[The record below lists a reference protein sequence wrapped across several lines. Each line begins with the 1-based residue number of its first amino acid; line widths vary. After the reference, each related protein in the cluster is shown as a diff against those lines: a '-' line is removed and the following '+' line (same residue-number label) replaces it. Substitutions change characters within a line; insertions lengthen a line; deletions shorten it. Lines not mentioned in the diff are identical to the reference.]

1 MSGLATVSDCS
12 SVQYCTQSNQALNY
26 ESQYIVSWN
35 NQLSPLNSQSMVTVS
50 VYSTYDLTTP
60 IYTQTNIDNA
70 NGQISLQPD
79 ATWFSRYTGSDDSV
93 GEDQT
98 IYFAVYLQGNDPP
111 AASSMLQLRL
121 TATPTQYQQ
130 IQQILQADASASS
143 ASLASLL
150 SSSTASAVSSSSTTG
165 SSSMTLGSSDS
176 LQLEVVSGVT
186 RTETITEA
194 DTVSESNGKKD
205 GLSDG
210 VIAGIVV
217 ASVVGFLFLLF
228 LLLLP
233 LYLRRRRSKRLLTK
247 TGGGGGGDNGAGA
260 DAESALSEPRDD
272 DVPAMAA
279 PVPARHTSDEKQQR
293 QHLDTPLLLGNRP
306 NNSSSFTSQDDGST
320 YQPLSLESPR
330 VLMHMPSSTRS
341 AGVNPEAGLST
352 DDARQIGD
360 SFRDAMRRP
369 PPISDEDDDVEED
382 PGWRERVANE
392 RMQRELE
399 QEASVIRSV
408 AMRAQ
413 GSGDLSSS
421 ISSPPPP
428 PSAP

>member
-130 IQQILQADASASS
+130 IQQILQSDASASS

>member
-1 MSGLATVSDCS
+1 MSSGLATVSDCS

-26 ESQYIVSWN
+26 GSQYIVSWN
-35 NQLSPLNSQSMVTVS
+35 NQMSPLNSQSMVTIS
-50 VYSTYDLTTP
+50 VYSAYDLTNP
-60 IYTQTNIDNA
+60 IYKQTNIDNA

-79 ATWFSRYTGSDDSV
+79 ATWFSRYTGSDDAV

-121 TATPTQYQQ
+121 TATPAQYQQ
-130 IQQILQADASASS
+130 IQQILQLHASASS
-143 ASLASLL
+143 ASLF
-150 SSSTASAVSSSSTTG
+150 SSSTASAVSSASTTG
-165 SSSMTLGSSDS
+165 SSSMALESSES
-176 LQLEVVSGVT
+176 LQSDMASGVT
-186 RTETITEA
+186 WTETVTEA
-194 DTVSESNGKKD
+194 NTVSKSNEKKD

-217 ASVVGFLFLLF
+217 ASVVGFLLLLF

-247 TGGGGGGDNGAGA
+247 TGGGGGGGAGGNHGA
-260 DAESALSEPRDD
+260 GEDAESALSEPRDD
-272 DVPAMAA
+272 DIPVMAA
-279 PVPARHTSDEKQQR
+279 PVPARHTSDEKHR

-341 AGVNPEAGLST
+341 AG
-352 DDARQIGD
+352 
-360 SFRDAMRRP
+360 
-369 PPISDEDDDVEED
+369 
-382 PGWRERVANE
+382 
-392 RMQRELE
+392 
-399 QEASVIRSV
+399 
-408 AMRAQ
+408 
-413 GSGDLSSS
+413 
-421 ISSPPPP
+421 
-428 PSAP
+428 